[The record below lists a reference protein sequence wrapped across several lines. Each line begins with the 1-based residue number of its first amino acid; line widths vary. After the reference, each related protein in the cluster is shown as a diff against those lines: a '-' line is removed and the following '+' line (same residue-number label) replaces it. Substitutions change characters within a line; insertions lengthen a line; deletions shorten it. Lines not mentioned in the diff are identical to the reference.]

1 MAASRPENDYVH
13 ILTKDIVQAAG
24 GTPTIMATYNA
35 QFEWNYNTTYDWS
48 SLQPQ
53 LDFTPD
59 IVIVAIGENLAPLGT
74 EQSKNEFAVAFARLL
89 AQFKSNGN
97 PAIVVR
103 SSFIADPTFG
113 VMRHV
118 ADTAGAVYVEQTW
131 IGNDAHNH
139 AYSEPYYAHNN
150 AFNGHPGNQGMAV
163 IAKSLYSSIV
173 AYSLAVPETDHCC
186 VSACRRRLPAFRWR
200 RRNAVGL
207 RLARPRET
215 WKIWGTLPVSV
226 NLHETG
232 NASPDYNVGSPSKSQ
247 IDGAPAFREHFAG
260 YVRREGFRLRSPKR
274 GVAGPPLVRRVDRA
288 GRVAGLWA
296 AVAAGLHPLL
306 EKLGPDRR
314 APKPEV
320 GGLSLAARRSGAA
333 LLESGPILRRS
344 R

>member
-1 MAASRPENDYVH
+1 MKKLFTLLCGGIHRTALLVCLCGFVPFAGAQDIYLNNLKASRILFFGNSITICPPAPSIGWNNDWGMAASRPENDYVH

-200 RRNAVGL
+200 RRNAVG
-207 RLARPRET
+207 
-215 WKIWGTLPVSV
+215 
-226 NLHETG
+226 
-232 NASPDYNVGSPSKSQ
+232 
-247 IDGAPAFREHFAG
+247 
-260 YVRREGFRLRSPKR
+260 
-274 GVAGPPLVRRVDRA
+274 
-288 GRVAGLWA
+288 
-296 AVAAGLHPLL
+296 
-306 EKLGPDRR
+306 R
-314 APKPEV
+314 APCTT
-320 GGLSLAARRSGAA
+320 ARN
-333 LLESGPILRRS
+333 LENLGHVTGFGQFARNG
-344 R
+344 